1 MHDDPKI
8 AESAVSILC
17 SGMLERGAGALDS
30 REFNDSLDRLGVIRS
45 VSVHPMSTQVTATFR
60 CELIEPVLRLLSDM
74 TCRPSFFEE
83 SFESVRSL
91 CLQSIEGLV
100 DDPPTLASNHLRRI
114 ALPAPYN
121 RDTYGSSEAIAS
133 ASLEEV
139 RSAWSLRGRP
149 DGGIIA
155 IAGDIRIDE
164 VADLLDETLAD
175 WRGAPPARPDRSPVI
190 GGDHHVSLPTS
201 QVHLE
206 MAFPAPPP
214 ESEAEL
220 PFLVAT
226 RILGGGASSRLFESV
241 RERQG
246 LCYDVH
252 SGYMRTID
260 KSLCLVGAG
269 TTPDRVEQT
278 IHSIYEELERL
289 GNDGIT
295 RDEFDRVAVGL
306 KTRLMMHGESTSARA
321 LAMAQDLHQRGRV
334 RTMAEVAEEI
344 DQLTH
349 EAVDAL
355 IRRFMTDEWRSSAAR
370 VAVGPEDPYS

>member
-1 MHDDPKI
+1 MRVDRTGAEIAVGHDMQTVF
-8 AESAVSILC
+8 S
-17 SGMLERGAGALDS
+17 
-30 REFNDSLDRLGVIRS
+30 
-45 VSVHPMSTQVTATFR
+45 
-60 CELIEPVLRLLSDM
+60 
-74 TCRPSFFEE
+74 EE

-226 RILGGGASSRLFESV
+226 RILGGGASSRLLRIS
-241 RERQG
+241 
-246 LCYDVH
+246 
-252 SGYMRTID
+252 
-260 KSLCLVGAG
+260 
-269 TTPDRVEQT
+269 P
-278 IHSIYEELERL
+278 
-289 GNDGIT
+289 
-295 RDEFDRVAVGL
+295 
-306 KTRLMMHGESTSARA
+306 
-321 LAMAQDLHQRGRV
+321 
-334 RTMAEVAEEI
+334 
-344 DQLTH
+344 
-349 EAVDAL
+349 
-355 IRRFMTDEWRSSAAR
+355 
-370 VAVGPEDPYS
+370 